1 MPNPD
6 FPSWFAVGVVVQSH
20 GSNGQRWLVT
30 RVEIQVPNPEES
42 IYEDPLEGGHYAIH
56 LIPVLPDEEGA
67 DWDRTRGMSITL
79 PSLNAFRYTGLVMT
93 PSGIRQDGDVMDEYV
108 SAHEG
113 VDEPTEEQAA
123 LEGFPSYLTT
133 PDRAPE
139 PGYLARAVHDMFGTP
154 EPGAP
159 REAWDWR
166 AHIDSL
172 TRAGI
177 DVSGLADDTTHNREP
192 GRPTYRRDNGGRFAH
207 EEGFQVPPRSD
218 ETPLGVYGG
227 PGLHEMAVE
236 DLTESDWET
245 LSDEQLELLHGLFP
259 EGPVPATGAQSIREA
274 EDARILAELAQR
286 DQGMF
291 TPHPGLFEVVGP
303 LRANNEGQ
311 PNPFRND
318 VANWAERNQAGIV
331 REDQEVGTDDM
342 IPPGEG
348 ERPVVRIGQDWVLGQ
363 PHAGVWRIFGYA
375 GEPSPYQVQDRTTE
389 WMMRNT
395 TTQAWAYVGE
405 GWLVDHGVRQMPPD
419 PRHSQNVSTLGLPAV
434 LLGQV
439 WQIPLGRRKRA
450 PGRPVNFRV
459 KEIKGDQVMLLSEEK
474 NSGQRVYTTIAKLTG
489 EGTLIGDGTPRRT
502 AYERLLADDD
512 VLDEE

>member
-56 LIPVLPDEEGA
+56 LIPVLPDEERA
-67 DWDRTRGMSITL
+67 DWGRTRGMSITL

-93 PSGIRQDGDVMDEYV
+93 PSGMRQDGDVMDEYV

-113 VDEPTEEQAA
+113 VVEPTEEQAA
-123 LEGFPSYLTT
+123 LEGFPSYLQT
-133 PDRAPE
+133 PDRA
-139 PGYLARAVHDMFGTP
+139 P

-177 DVSGLADDTTHNREP
+177 NVSGLAEDTTHNREP

-207 EEGFQVPPRSD
+207 EEGFQVPPRADD
-218 ETPLGVYGG
+218 EGF
-227 PGLHEMAVE
+227 
-236 DLTESDWET
+236 TEPDWEADE
-245 LSDEQLELLHGLFP
+245 DEQLELLFDLFP
-259 EGPVPATGAQSIREA
+259 DGPAPATGAQSIREA
-274 EDARILAELAQR
+274 EDQRILAELYDR
-286 DQGMF
+286 DVV
-291 TPHPGLFEVVGP
+291 TPASDPDPFGVQVIGP

-311 PNPFRND
+311 PNPFHD
-318 VANWAERNQAGIV
+318 HILDWAQRNQAGVV
-331 REDQEVGTDDM
+331 RPDEGQPGPFQAGGALAEQEMETLTEDM
-342 IPPGEG
+342 IPSGERD
-348 ERPVVRIGQDWVLGQ
+348 RPVVSIGQDWVLGQ
-363 PHAGVWRIFGYA
+363 PHAGVWRVFGYA
-375 GEPSPYQVQDRTTE
+375 GEPASHQVQDRATE
-389 WMMRNT
+389 WMMQNT
-395 TTQAWAYVGE
+395 TTQAWCYVGE

-419 PRHSQNVSTLGLPAV
+419 PRHRQNVSTLGLPAV

-439 WQIPLGRRKRA
+439 WQIPLGRRKRNA
-450 PGRPVNFRV
+450 GRLVNFRV

-474 NSGQRVYTTIAKLTG
+474 NSGQRIYTTITKLTG
-489 EGTLIGDGTPRRT
+489 EGTLVGDGTPRRT
-502 AYERLLADDD
+502 SYERLLADDD